1 MLYRRDRAL
10 EVVAAD
16 GINGPAVEGEAPL
29 EIQEDGNCDEF
40 SEVAVAEADA
50 EQSEGGVAEDDKV
63 LSVRNKGGATRR
75 PWEKFAIEKISADE
89 CLRAAAKRWLKQKE
103 VLVKPFT
110 TSSNKSKTVLL
121 ARCGECEKCSLE
133 YCFSLEGKEQLLVER
148 LGECSGKKDWSFILH
163 DRNIYKDIFNILDSK
178 AKTQTHIYAYLPTD
192 R

>member
-1 MLYRRDRAL
+1 MKLFCLPSLNSDFRTVRLLYLLSLFFGTKLYRMLYRRDRAL

-63 LSVRNKGGATRR
+63 LSVRNKGGAKRR

-148 LGECSGKKDWSFILH
+148 LGECSGKKD
-163 DRNIYKDIFNILDSK
+163 
-178 AKTQTHIYAYLPTD
+178 
-192 R
+192 